1 MSYTQEDIERILIC
15 REAIDKHRAFNQ
27 ARVESLV
34 TAKSVDEAK
43 ALIEAKIGVA
53 TTITADS
60 GLKSKDSIKVAL
72 EPERTKSTLEM
83 YEILRQQGFEDY
95 FTFASWNDLLCLLVY
110 KECHPLQG
118 TCDYC
123 GEKELLEQQC
133 VKTVSLE
140 AVAKCS
146 AIKDNK
152 FLYEESDMT
161 YQMYVYL
168 IQWERKGVVITNKSI
183 HEYFCPEGHG
193 YYVDDSLF
201 KSYPID
207 LFWRP

>member
-27 ARVESLV
+27 ARVESLE

-110 KECHPLQG
+110 KECHPLQI
-118 TCDYC
+118 
-123 GEKELLEQQC
+123 
-133 VKTVSLE
+133 SLQ
-140 AVAKCS
+140 S
-146 AIKDNK
+146 KD
-152 FLYEESDMT
+152 LP
-161 YQMYVYL
+161 
-168 IQWERKGVVITNKSI
+168 KSRSI
-183 HEYFCPEGHG
+183 
-193 YYVDDSLF
+193 L
-201 KSYPID
+201 
-207 LFWRP
+207 